1 MAGLLVTDLPALG
14 ARVELI
20 ELDPEQHP
28 HLPHQRPLQGI
39 VCGFGTML
47 MVRNPNG
54 ARGYHP
60 AHSLP
65 LPTAMLLV
73 WWDRDIEP
81 AAHDMPAMV
90 IATTVVHPDNVKEID
105 R

>member
-1 MAGLLVTDLPALG
+1 VTDLPALG

-28 HLPHQRPLQGI
+28 HLPHQRPLQGT
-39 VCGFGTML
+39 VCGFGVMVL
-47 MVRNPNG
+47 VRNPALG
-54 ARGYHP
+54 ARGYSNP
-60 AHSLP
+60 AYMTKS
-65 LPTAMLLV
+65 PTTMLLV

-90 IATTVVHPDNVKEID
+90 ITATVVHPDNVKEID